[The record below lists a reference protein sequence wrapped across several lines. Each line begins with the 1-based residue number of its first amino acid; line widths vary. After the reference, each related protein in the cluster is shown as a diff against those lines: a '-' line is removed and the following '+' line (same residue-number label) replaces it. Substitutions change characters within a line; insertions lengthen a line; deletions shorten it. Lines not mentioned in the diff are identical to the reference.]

1 LLIKFQMMN
10 TLTILKQLL
19 AYNDWANQ
27 RTLRA
32 LEQSIQNPPKA
43 LRAFTHLLIAEREW
57 LLRLKENKDTTGFDF
72 WQELTHME
80 VKTLASENS
89 EAYKELIESLTDDE
103 LGSVAVYKNSKGI
116 EYRTLFKDI
125 LTHVFLHSAYHRGQV
140 ALAMREAGGV
150 PAYTDYIAFVRESEG
165 VVRE

>member
-1 LLIKFQMMN
+1 MN

-19 AYNDWANQ
+19 VYNDWAN
-27 RTLRA
+27 RLTLRA
-32 LEQSIQNPPKA
+32 LKQSVQDHSKA

-57 LLRLKENKDTTGFDF
+57 LLRLKENKDTSGFDF
-72 WQELTHME
+72 WQEF
-80 VKTLASENS
+80 TLAEAETLAAENS
-89 EAYKELIESLTDDE
+89 GAYQELIESLTEDD

-116 EYRTLFKDI
+116 EYRTPFREI

-165 VVRE
+165 Q

>member
-1 LLIKFQMMN
+1 MMN

-27 RTLRA
+27 STLRA
-32 LEQSIQNPPKA
+32 LEQSIQNHPKA

-72 WQELTHME
+72 WQEITLME

-89 EAYKELIESLTDDE
+89 EAYKELIESLTEDE
-103 LGSVAVYKNSKGI
+103 LGSVAVYKNSMGI
-116 EYRTLFKDI
+116 EYHTPFRDI

-140 ALAMREAGGV
+140 ALAMRETGGV

-165 VVRE
+165 